1 MRKGSR
7 NLFLLTAVLA
17 AASLAFAQAP
27 TPTPTPTYDV
37 ASIKPN
43 KSGSQSSGTHTDR
56 GGLTATNV
64 TLRALIRNAY
74 GLQDF
79 QIAGGPGWVDSDRF
93 DIIAK
98 AEREPA
104 NMAERRLMMQALLAE
119 RFSLVAHHET
129 RELAVYDLVLA
140 RPDGKLG
147 AGLRHVD
154 CAVVQTCGS
163 TTVNNTV
170 LKARGPTIPDFAQTL
185 SAIVT
190 RIVIDKTGL
199 AGAFDIDLT
208 WSRDQAT
215 DTSQPSIFTALQEQL
230 GLKLEPSRGPVEVL
244 VIDRVE
250 PPTPD

>member
-1 MRKGSR
+1 MKKATWHP
-7 NLFLLTAVLA
+7 FVLTLA
-17 AASLAFAQAP
+17 LGAGTLAFAQ
-27 TPTPTPTYDV
+27 TPTYDV

-43 KSGSQSSGTHTDR
+43 KSGSQNSGTSTR
-56 GGLTATNV
+56 NGQLTATNV
-64 TLRALIRNAY
+64 TLRSMIRNAY

-79 QIAGGPGWVDSDRF
+79 QIAGGPSWIDSDRF

-98 AEREPA
+98 VEGEPNPA
-104 NMAERRLMMQALLAE
+104 DRRLMMQALLAE
-119 RFSLVAHHET
+119 RFKLAAHHET
-129 RELAVYDLVLA
+129 KEMAVYDFVLA

-154 CAVVQTCGS
+154 CAVSPCGS

-170 LKARGPTIPDFAQTL
+170 LKANGRTIANFAQTL

-190 RIVIDKTGL
+190 RTIIDKTRLEGP
-199 AGAFDIDLT
+199 FDIDLT

-215 DTSQPSIFTALQEQL
+215 DTTQPSIFTALQEQL
-230 GLKLEPSRGPVEVL
+230 GLKLDPSRGPVDVL

-250 PPTPD
+250 SPTPD